1 MEQVPDIR
9 FNRICSELVIGNK
22 AIASKTGPMRIPDFN
37 SGGGCKADPSCLRA
51 SALTLDIAK
60 RAQVVSRLSFQ
71 VLTGCKADPSCLRAS
86 ALTLDNTPN

>member
-51 SALTLDIAK
+51 FALTLD
-60 RAQVVSRLSFQ
+60 RLQNGPKLFQ
-71 VLTGCKADPSCLRAS
+71 GFPFKS
-86 ALTLDNTPN
+86 